1 MLSQTATSE
10 PSKLKHRIQESYIAL
25 KGEKVIEKWF
35 HAKNCKLFQ
44 VILLDGPKTY
54 YFLGESF
61 G

>member
-1 MLSQTATSE
+1 MQNTGAFF
-10 PSKLKHRIQESYIAL
+10 AL
-25 KGEKVIEKWF
+25 EGKKVIEKLF

-44 VILLDGPKTY
+44 ESLLGGPKTH